1 LGWSLSRPSKIGW
14 SLFLVAVGVAIGYV
28 LPLTGIRNRFLV
40 LLAAFPVLAI
50 VDVTL
55 SRSNRRLSFWL
66 RAYSF
71 EICTV
76 FGTAAIARL
85 AVERIIGAR

>member
-1 LGWSLSRPSKIGW
+1 
-14 SLFLVAVGVAIGYV
+14 
-28 LPLTGIRNRFLV
+28 
-40 LLAAFPVLAI
+40 
-50 VDVTL
+50 
-55 SRSNRRLSFWL
+55 LSFWL